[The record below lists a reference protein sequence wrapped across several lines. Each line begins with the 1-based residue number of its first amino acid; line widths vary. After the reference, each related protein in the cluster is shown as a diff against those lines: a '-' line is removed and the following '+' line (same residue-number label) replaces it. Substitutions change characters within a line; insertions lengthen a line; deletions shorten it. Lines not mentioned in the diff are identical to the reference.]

1 MATRDKICQDSS
13 ICCLFFAE
21 MGLIPAG
28 MPQYYG
34 VAPWNMYPA
43 NLIPQQSSQPPPR
56 RPLTPSQQAG
66 ENQPPYQVCM
76 IFKTIQI
83 FFSWSHGLA
92 FRLFVRTQIFST
104 NCIKILCLFDT
115 IDIDSIFNILSV
127 YWAFIHSEQNEFSIL
142 FNHMP
147 FCINEM

>member
-1 MATRDKICQDSS
+1 
-13 ICCLFFAE
+13 

-66 ENQPPYQVCM
+66 ENQPPYQVCTRQM
-76 IFKTIQI
+76 HTLK
-83 FFSWSHGLA
+83 
-92 FRLFVRTQIFST
+92 
-104 NCIKILCLFDT
+104 
-115 IDIDSIFNILSV
+115 
-127 YWAFIHSEQNEFSIL
+127 
-142 FNHMP
+142 
-147 FCINEM
+147 